1 MVNSV
6 RKDIWINSYPIFLW
20 LALEPIVGLIDSKI
34 ASVINLDTLSAI
46 GIGETIYFVFIWVF
60 IFLAY
65 GTTPLVSSLNT
76 KNEINK
82 LNYFIKFGR
91 NVSILLGLG
100 SFLILINGILMG
112 TANKIPG
119 VSGGLV
125 AIAIGFY
132 EELVF
137 SLKKIDNKA
146 LKFLFSGKL
155 ITFYNHINGH
165 FLFLILLGIVN
176 WAWKKHFLNNIN

>member
-1 MVNSV
+1 MNKLCCGALPKQRVLMTNSV
-6 RKDIWINSYPIFLW
+6 RKDIWVNSYPIFLW

-34 ASVINLDTLSAI
+34 ASIINLDTLSAI

-91 NVSILLGLG
+91 NVSISLGLV
-100 SFLILINGILMG
+100 SFLILYITHDYL
-112 TANKIPG
+112 
-119 VSGGLV
+119 VS
-125 AIAIGFY
+125 
-132 EELVF
+132 
-137 SLKKIDNKA
+137 
-146 LKFLFSGKL
+146 
-155 ITFYNHINGH
+155 TFFPTSKN
-165 FLFLILLGIVN
+165 
-176 WAWKKHFLNNIN
+176 

>member
-1 MVNSV
+1 MINTV

-100 SFLILINGILMG
+100 SFFRL
-112 TANKIPG
+112 
-119 VSGGLV
+119 S
-125 AIAIGFY
+125 
-132 EELVF
+132 
-137 SLKKIDNKA
+137 SL
-146 LKFLFSGKL
+146 
-155 ITFYNHINGH
+155 
-165 FLFLILLGIVN
+165 
-176 WAWKKHFLNNIN
+176 